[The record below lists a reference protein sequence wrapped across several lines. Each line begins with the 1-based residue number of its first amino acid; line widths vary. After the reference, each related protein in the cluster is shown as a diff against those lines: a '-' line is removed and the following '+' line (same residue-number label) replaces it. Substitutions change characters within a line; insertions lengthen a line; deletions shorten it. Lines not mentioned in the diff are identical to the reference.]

1 MNIEIFKGYRQFVS
15 EQGVLFYYDGYLS
28 QPIITAMGEAL
39 RGKLEVEDSAN
50 RATRKVFS
58 SFVEMMQNI
67 IHYTDATPAAD
78 SDTAPAPCGN
88 VAVGRKNDRYY
99 IVSGNTVATSH
110 VGRLQA
116 KLEAIRAMPLDEI
129 KAEYK
134 RKLRTGAEEQD
145 ENSKGAGLGFLT
157 VARDA
162 SEPIEYLFEPIAGS
176 GNALSFFYLK
186 ATI

>member
-1 MNIEIFKGYRQFVS
+1 MNIEIFKGYRQFVT

-28 QPIITAMGEAL
+28 QPIVTAMAEAL
-39 RGKLEVEDSAN
+39 RGKLEAEDNSSK
-50 RATRKVFS
+50 ATRKVFS
-58 SFVEMMQNI
+58 AFVEMMQNI
-67 IHYTDATPAAD
+67 IHYSDAEPSADTTAAIF
-78 SDTAPAPCGN
+78 GN

-99 IVSGNTVATSH
+99 IVSGNTVATRH
-110 VGRLQA
+110 VERLQE
-116 KLEAIRAMPLDEI
+116 KLEAIRGMSLDEI

-162 SEPIEYLFEPIAGS
+162 SEPIEYLFEPIPGS

>member
-1 MNIEIFKGYRQFVS
+1 MNIEIFKGYRQFVT

-28 QPIITAMGEAL
+28 QAIITAMGEAL
-39 RGKLEVEDSAN
+39 RGKLEAEDSASK
-50 RATRKVFS
+50 ATRKVFS
-58 SFVEMMQNI
+58 TFVEMMQNI
-67 IHYTDATPAAD
+67 IHYADPANDRSVA
-78 SDTAPAPCGN
+78 AYGN
-88 VAVGRKNDRYY
+88 VAVGRQDDRYY
-99 IVSGNTVATSH
+99 IVSGNSVASSH
-110 VGRLQA
+110 VERLQA
-116 KLEAIRAMPLDEI
+116 KLEAIRTMPLDEI

-134 RKLRTGAEEQD
+134 RKLRTGSEEQD

-162 SEPIEYLFEPIAGS
+162 SAPIEFLFEPIAGT

>member
-15 EQGVLFYYDGYLS
+15 EQGVIFYYDGYLS

-39 RGKLEVEDSAN
+39 RGKLEAEDSSTK
-50 RATRKVFS
+50 ATRKVFS
-58 SFVEMMQNI
+58 AFVEMMQNI
-67 IHYTDATPAAD
+67 VHYADADASSEKKSNAF
-78 SDTAPAPCGN
+78 GN
-88 VAVGRKNDRYY
+88 VAVGFKDQHYF

-110 VGRLQA
+110 IERLSS
-116 KLEAIRAMPLDEI
+116 KLEAIRAMSLDEI

-134 RKLRTGAEEQD
+134 RKLRGGAEEQD

-162 SEPIEYLFEPIAGS
+162 SEPIEFLFEPILGS

-186 ATI
+186 ATV

>member
-1 MNIEIFKGYRQFVS
+1 MNIEIFKGYRQFVN
-15 EQGVLFYYDGYLS
+15 EQGVLFYYNGYLS
-28 QPIITAMGEAL
+28 QPIVTAMSEAL
-39 RGKLEVEDSAN
+39 RGKLEAEDGSSK
-50 RATRKVFS
+50 ATRKVFS
-58 SFVEMMQNI
+58 TFVEMMQNI
-67 IHYTDATPAAD
+67 IHYTDAAPATDSRTP
-78 SDTAPAPCGN
+78 PAPCGN
-88 VAVGRKNDRYY
+88 VTVGRKNDRYY

-116 KLEAIRAMPLDEI
+116 KLEAIRAMPHDEI

-134 RKLRTGAEEQD
+134 RKLRTDEQD

-186 ATI
+186 ATV